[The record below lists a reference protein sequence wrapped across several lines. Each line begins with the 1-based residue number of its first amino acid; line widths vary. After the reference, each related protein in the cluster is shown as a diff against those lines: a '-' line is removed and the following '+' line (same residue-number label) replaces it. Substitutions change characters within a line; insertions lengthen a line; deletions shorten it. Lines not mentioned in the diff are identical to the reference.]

1 MLIFEREIQIY
12 QILVPAVSTG
22 VLITGITLFSY
33 LFRRTGE
40 KIYFAMLLMNC
51 FAFIFVLS
59 EIIVLVAGG
68 WFQNP
73 VIGMHFHRA
82 EQIAGVFFIFGL
94 PYFIHHITE
103 LNEKWKKVNR
113 IIWITA
119 LAFCFLV
126 LVIAYAAPDLFISQD
141 NHRSTWLS
149 LAWDHARGK
158 EGPLYFAR
166 DCFLGIMVIYSIVS
180 MAAEIR
186 IHKRYKYIVLPLIGL
201 IIAVLG
207 AAEDILYVHEKI
219 SIGPYPFP
227 EAFYSRFSIGVTI
240 FVLLSMAGVI
250 RQYHDKSMQVETA
263 FKDLEN
269 AYKILN
275 HTEERF
281 RQVAENIHEVFI
293 IYDYRNRVFL
303 YISPAYEEIYDRPLN
318 VLYELPELF
327 FDAIHQDDRDGY
339 RTLLKRE
346 NLKERNEIEF
356 RITRPDG
363 SVRWVSNHIS
373 VIYDKNGEIYRLAS
387 VIEDITERKKS
398 QEDLTYI
405 AYHDPLTGLPNR
417 RAFFERFQELI
428 SMAKREEPKKNK
440 ALLFLDLDRFKN
452 LNDVFGHSFGDSL
465 LKIASQRLGGCLRKS
480 DYLYRLGSDEFTII
494 LNGIS
499 DDLDAAIV
507 AGKLI
512 EVISGTM
519 KVDGR
524 EVYLGL
530 SIGIGIFPRDGDDMD
545 LLVKNTDIALRDAKA
560 EGSVYRFFNEDMTKQ
575 ARERIVIENYLRT
588 AINNDQ
594 FELYYQPF
602 VDSEGVLTGME
613 ALLRWKHPELGF
625 VPPDKFIPIAETT
638 GLIYDIGDWTLD
650 RACRQAALWQ
660 SKGYPNLK
668 IAVNLSAQQFS
679 DKKLEYKVDLAVN
692 KYDLNPGTLH
702 LEITES
708 SVMDNP
714 DSAIRV
720 MQSLNEKG
728 ISFSIDD
735 FGIGYS
741 SLSHIKRFKIDYLK
755 IDKSFIKD
763 LIVDQNNTEITRAI
777 IAMAHNLNLRV
788 IAEGVEAVTQFEFL
802 NTLQCDLHQGFLFS
816 RPVPAEEFEK
826 LLEKRVL
833 L

>member
-1 MLIFEREIQIY
+1 MLIFEQEIQIY
-12 QILVPAVSTG
+12 QILVPAISTG
-22 VLITGITLFSY
+22 VLITGIFLFLYLFS
-33 LFRRTGE
+33 RTKE
-40 KIYFAMLLMNC
+40 KIYLAMLLMNF
-51 FAFIFVLS
+51 FAFSFVAS
-59 EIIVLVAGG
+59 EIVVLVAGG
-68 WFQNP
+68 WFQNSSL
-73 VIGMHFHRA
+73 GMHFHRT
-82 EQIAGVFFIFGL
+82 EQVAGAFFIFGL
-94 PYFIHHITE
+94 PFFLHYLTE
-103 LNEKWKKVNR
+103 MDERWKKVNR
-113 IIWITA
+113 IIWIAA
-119 LAFCFLV
+119 LAVSGIILM
-126 LVIAYAAPDLFISQD
+126 IAYVAPDLYISQN
-141 NHRSTWLS
+141 NHRATWLS
-149 LAWDHARGK
+149 LAWDHGRGK
-158 EGPLYFAR
+158 EGPIYLAR
-166 DCFLGIMVIYSIVS
+166 DVILSFVVLYSLVS
-180 MAAEIR
+180 MSIEIR
-186 IHKRYKYIVLPLIGL
+186 IHKRYKYVTLPLIGL
-201 IIAVLG
+201 VIAVLG
-207 AAEDILYVHEKI
+207 AASDTIFVHEEI
-219 SIGPYPFP
+219 ALGPFP
-227 EAFYSRFSIGVTI
+227 EAFYSRFSVGVTVFI
-240 FVLLSMAGVI
+240 LLSMASVI
-250 RQYHDKSMQVETA
+250 RQYHDKALQVESA

-293 IYDYRNRVFL
+293 IYDYRNKVFL
-303 YISPAYEEIYDRPLN
+303 YVSPAYEEIYDRPLS
-318 VLYELPELF
+318 VLYQLPEVF
-327 FDAIHQDDRDGY
+327 FDAVHEDDRDAV
-339 RTLLKRE
+339 RDILRKE
-346 NLKERNEIEF
+346 NLNERNEIEY

-363 SVRWVSNHIS
+363 TVRWVRNHIS
-373 VIYDKNGEIYRLAS
+373 VINDKNGDVYRLAS

-417 RAFFERFQELI
+417 RAFFERFRELI
-428 SMAKREEPKKNK
+428 NQAKREEPKKNK

-465 LKIASQRLGGCLRKS
+465 LKIASQRLKGCLRKS

-545 LLVKNTDIALRDAKA
+545 VLVKNTDIALREAKG
-560 EGSVYRFFNEDMTKQ
+560 EGSVYRFFNENMTRQ
-575 ARERIVIENYLRT
+575 AQERIVIENNLRT
-588 AINNDQ
+588 AINNEQ

-602 VDSEGVLTGME
+602 VDFEGRINGME

-625 VPPDKFIPIAETT
+625 IPPDKFIPIAETT

-650 RACRQAALWQ
+650 RACRQAALWHGM
-660 SKGYPNLK
+660 GYGDLK

-679 DKKLEYKVDLAVN
+679 DKKLEYKVDLTMN
-692 KYDLNPGTLH
+692 RYGLNPNTLH

-708 SVMDNP
+708 SVMNNP
-714 DSAIRV
+714 DNGIRV

-741 SLSHIKRFKIDYLK
+741 SLSYLKRFKIHFLK
-755 IDKSFIKD
+755 IDKSFIRD
-763 LIVDQNNTEITRAI
+763 LISDENSTEITRAI

-788 IAEGVEAVTQFEFL
+788 IAEGVETGEQFEFL
-802 NTLQCDLHQGFLFS
+802 KTLNCDLLQGFLFS

-826 LLEKRVL
+826 LLERKIL